1 MVNGLFERLIHMK
14 RLPTM
19 VEILNG
25 VLQALRDG
33 QTECLEIIILIVIT
47 LVVSFYITMKVQQRS
62 KHMR

>member
-1 MVNGLFERLIHMK
+1 MA
-14 RLPTM
+14 
-19 VEILNG
+19 EILNG

>member
-1 MVNGLFERLIHMK
+1 MVNGLFERLIHM
-14 RLPTM
+14 RRQPTM